1 MHFVGIGGIGMSGIA
16 ELLLNLGY
24 KVSGSDIKLSS
35 ITKHLEKLGCIV
47 FKGHFREQ
55 IRGADVVVTSSAIGP
70 ANPEVVAA
78 REMSIPVIPRA
89 EMLAELMRLKYSIAV
104 AGTHGKTSTTSIIA
118 SVLDKG
124 GLDPTVVIGG
134 KLKSIGANVLLGQG
148 DFIVAE
154 ADESDGSFLKMSPAI
169 AVVTN
174 IDMEHLD
181 FYKDLNSI
189 KEVFLRFTDRVPFYG
204 LVVLCLDNEP
214 IQDLIPKIKKRFAT
228 YGMSA
233 QADFQAR
240 NVSFEGLKSRF
251 SIYHHGSMLGK
262 IVLNL
267 PGLHNIYNSMA
278 SIAVGIELNI
288 PFKKIKDALETVE
301 GVHRRFEVKEEIK
314 GITVV
319 DDYGHHPTEIKATL
333 QAAKTC
339 WPDRRKVVVFQP
351 HRYTRTK
358 ALFDDFTRAFYQAD
372 KLILLPIY
380 PAGEEKIRGVDSLL
394 LCEGIKAHGHRDAVY
409 ADSVSESVF
418 YLKETL
424 RQGDILLTLGAG
436 DVWKVGE
443 KVLEEMKAKRK
454 EKREKRNQQPAT
466 RNQQPA
472 TSPPKGSGGLNPD
485 SKKWLAKIF
494 GKNVKF
500 NEPMSRHTSLR
511 VGGPA
516 WAFVTPES
524 FEKLS
529 ELIRWSKKKRI
540 YCMVIGGG
548 TNLLV
553 KDGGINGIV
562 VVLKKCLD
570 GIARTDSGKDSVVVT
585 AMAGTRFQTLCS
597 FALNNG
603 LEGMNFALGIPGT
616 VGGAI
621 IMNAGTAYGS
631 MAGVIDSIKVL
642 LPTEE
647 TRIILRQNLQF
658 DYRKLSWD
666 RKITDIDNWQPIILS
681 ADFSLHSSDQQRL
694 KKQAV
699 EILKARKKRQPSGF
713 PSAGCFFKN
722 PESGKTAGE
731 LIDLAGL
738 KGKSIGGAKI
748 SSKHANFIL
757 NKGNASAADMLAL
770 MELVQERV
778 SKIFNIELES
788 EITIVGV

>member
-1 MHFVGIGGIGMSGIA
+1 MSGIA

-47 FKGHFREQ
+47 FKGHSKDQ

-174 IDMEHLD
+174 IDREHLD

-189 KEVFLRFTDRVPFYG
+189 KEVFLRFIDRVPFYG

-301 GVHRRFEVKEEIK
+301 GVHRRLEVKEEIK

-319 DDYGHHPTEIKATL
+319 DDYGHHPTEIKVTL

-380 PAGEEKIRGVDSLL
+380 PAGEEKIREVDSLL

-436 DVWKVGE
+436 DVWKVG
-443 KVLEEMKAKRK
+443 KGILEELK
-454 EKREKRNQQPAT
+454 
-466 RNQQPA
+466 A

-485 SKKWLAKIF
+485 SKKWLTKLF

-529 ELIRWSKKKRI
+529 ELIRWSKKKGI

-553 KDGGINGIV
+553 KDGGIKGIV
-562 VVLKKCLD
+562 VILKKCLD
-570 GIARTDSGKDSVVVT
+570 GIARTGNGKDSVIVT
-585 AMAGTRFQTLCS
+585 AMAGTRLQTLCS
-597 FALNNG
+597 FAIDNG

-621 IMNAGTAYGS
+621 IMNAGSAYGS

-642 LPTEE
+642 LPTGK
-647 TRIILRQNLQF
+647 TRVILRQNLQF
-658 DYRKLSWD
+658 DYRKFSWD
-666 RKITDIDNWQPIILS
+666 RKITDIDNRQPIILS
-681 ADFSLHSSDQQRL
+681 GCFSLRTSDPQRL
-694 KKQAV
+694 KNQAV

-770 MELVQERV
+770 MELVQEEV

-788 EITIVGV
+788 EITIVGE